1 MTIVN
6 YELQL
11 LKLVEYNSFKDE
23 SSIKCKTVIKFQN
36 NNFRNSVHCDIV
48 Y

>member
-1 MTIVN
+1 MN
-6 YELQL
+6 YSSLP

-23 SSIKCKTVIKFQN
+23 SSIKFKMLIKFQN
-36 NNFRNSVHCDIV
+36 HNFINSVHCDIV